1 MARRLGSYKIGRQTV
16 PSNTLNPKDHPSE
29 CVQALE
35 YDPERQEMIVHFQA
49 RGSYAYFNV
58 EPDVYMEF
66 NNASMR
72 GTYFNLYVR
81 GRYEYDR
88 LSST

>member
-1 MARRLGSYKIGRQTV
+1 MARPKIGYRIGKQTV
-16 PSNTLNPKDHPSE
+16 PSNTLSPKDHPSE

-35 YDPERQEMIVHFQA
+35 YNMETQEMIVHFQA

-72 GTYFNLYVR
+72 GAYFNLYVR